1 MLNEYI
7 VAYKWEE
14 HRVRSFLCKL
24 CGFDENGEPKKEKR
38 VSELRR
44 MVRHLREDHN
54 ITLTR

>member
-1 MLNEYI
+1 VLNEYI

-44 MVRHLREDHN
+44 MVRHLRED
-54 ITLTR
+54 